1 MPAAAHP
8 ALSPASRYT
17 QGLRLIHPGRSKKSM
32 SLLWLRVA
40 VLLYGIAALA
50 VLPAALY
57 DRPRWRHIAVPA
69 ALAAALFHFVSLAE
83 MLNAAHHRL
92 PVDAHETLSG
102 IALLLAL
109 AFLLVF
115 WRYKTVSLGVFV
127 LPVCFL
133 LCLIPAFD
141 PGREASTFPLLH
153 GRWILLHIVLL
164 LAAYAALL
172 VSLLA
177 SLLYLIQERRLK
189 RKLPG
194 LPGLPPLET
203 TDQIALRS
211 LLLGLPCM
219 TAGLLVGSLLAQVT
233 VGATYFRDPKILL
246 AFAMWLAYVAM
257 IYIRRHSGL
266 RGRRAVYLSSFV
278 FLVVLAVWAA
288 NQFSAVHRFT
298 AP

>member
-1 MPAAAHP
+1 
-8 ALSPASRYT
+8 
-17 QGLRLIHPGRSKKSM
+17 M

-57 DRPRWRHIAVPA
+57 DRPRWRHIAIPA
-69 ALAAALFHFVSLAE
+69 TVIGALFHFVSLAE
-83 MLNAAHHRL
+83 MLNAAHHSL
-92 PVDAHETLSG
+92 PVDTHETQSF
-102 IALLLAL
+102 ISLLLVL
-109 AFLLVF
+109 AFLLIS

-141 PGREASTFPLLH
+141 PGREAAVFPLLH

-172 VSLLA
+172 LSLVA

-189 RKLPG
+189 QKLPT
-194 LPGLPPLET
+194 LSGLPPLET
-203 TDQIALRS
+203 TDQIALKS
-211 LLLGLPCM
+211 LLFGLPCM
-219 TAGLLVGSLLAQVT
+219 TAGLLVGSLVAQAT
-233 VGATYFRDPKILL
+233 VGASYFRDPKILL